1 MYNSNGNN
9 NTGNVAGTTYGAVY
23 NQGSYDY
30 NSEKEQGNK
39 NYYNSKT
46 QATPPNG
53 GLYDE
58 HSLNEYTSTKI
69 RHGFI
74 KKVYSILSLQL
85 LITFGFSTLAVLY
98 KPFNSFLID
107 NYVLFLVLGIAFSV
121 PIMFSLIC
129 FPNVARK
136 YPQNYFL
143 LLAITIG
150 ITMLVV
156 LTSAVINS
164 EVFFYS
170 LGTTS
175 VVVIGLTIFAF
186 QTKWDFTGWYV
197 YVFISFLILLFLGI
211 IGIFIRNRI
220 FNLVFAGI
228 NAFILSVS
236 IIVDTQLII
245 GGKHKKFEFT
255 VDDYIFA
262 TLSLYMDIVDLFLS
276 IASIFSNAK

>member
-1 MYNSNGNN
+1 MYNSDGNN
-9 NTGNVAGTTYGAVY
+9 AGSTYGAVY
-23 NQGSYDY
+23 NHGGYGY
-30 NSEKEQGNK
+30 NNEKEQGTK
-39 NYYNSKT
+39 DYYNSKS

-85 LITFGFSTLAVLY
+85 LLTFGVSTLAVLY
-98 KPFNSFLID
+98 KPFNLFLIT
-107 NYVLFLVLGIAFSV
+107 NHVLFLVLGMAFSL
-121 PIMFSLIC
+121 PIMLSLIC

-136 YPQNYFL
+136 YPQNYFI

-150 ITMLVV
+150 ITIIVA
-156 LTSAVINS
+156 LTSAIINS

-197 YVFISFLILLFLGI
+197 YVFISFLILLFIGI
-211 IGIFIRNRI
+211 LAIFIRNRI
-220 FNLVFAGI
+220 FNLVFAGL
-228 NAFILSVS
+228 NALVLSVS

-276 IASIFSNAK
+276 IASIFSNTK

>member
-9 NTGNVAGTTYGAVY
+9 NAGNIAGTTYGAVY
-23 NQGSYDY
+23 NQGSYGY
-30 NSEKEQGNK
+30 SNEKEQGNK
-39 NYYNSKT
+39 DYYNSKT

-85 LITFGFSTLAVLY
+85 LITFGVSTLAVLY
-98 KPFNSFLID
+98 KPFNTFLIA
-107 NYVLFLVLGIAFSV
+107 NHVLFLVLGMAFSL
-121 PIMFSLIC
+121 PIMLALIC
-129 FPNVARK
+129 FPNIARK
-136 YPQNYFL
+136 YPQNYFI

-150 ITMLVV
+150 ITSIVA
-156 LTSAVINS
+156 LTSAILNS

-211 IGIFIRNRI
+211 IGIFIRSKI
-220 FNLVFAGI
+220 FNLIFAGV
-228 NAFILSVS
+228 NALVLSVS